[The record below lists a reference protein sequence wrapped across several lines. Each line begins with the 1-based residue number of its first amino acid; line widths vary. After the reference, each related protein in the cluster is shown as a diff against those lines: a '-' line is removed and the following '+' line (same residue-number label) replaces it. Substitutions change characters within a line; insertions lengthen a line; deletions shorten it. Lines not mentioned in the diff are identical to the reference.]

1 MKLYAFLNNTVNKH
15 FRESDA
21 LHGLRDNV
29 GYANG
34 YVAVPPEHPLHGV
47 NYNDVDNIEVHGGL
61 TFSNSMEEIK
71 ADGWH
76 DDTECIGF
84 DSFDDIPKDYWV
96 FGFDTA
102 HAYDNP
108 TVWNRETCIEETKY
122 LKEQLENIKEL

>member
-1 MKLYAFLNNTVNKH
+1 MKLYAFLNNTVNKVLNTQP
-15 FRESDA
+15 FCKA
-21 LHGLRDNV
+21 